1 MTTACNKEELSEN
14 HYKRDLSSG
23 RIRIPNYQRD
33 YAWKDKN
40 FRDLWEDLEEA
51 IEYNKKG
58 QGHFIGTMVV
68 AKNEDNKKLYDII
81 DGQQR
86 TTTIFMLLHVLANE
100 QNEKDKQ
107 ETRKYLYQKGEL
119 KLEVAPQNQSFF
131 KALLE
136 AAEKGNISHC
146 EKDADTE
153 GKQNLF
159 EVLKAILDKVS
170 KLNKEEANERLEA
183 LLEMVLMR
191 LEEPDPGR
199 AIRTFQ
205 SVNDRGVPLLLL
217 DKLKSLF
224 IYYSNTFCDGKR
236 GLDQFINDHFGEIF
250 KIFAKIKKSNH
261 ISSVGGFDEGDIF
274 RYHAGSQ
281 KFDGIEFLGHYE
293 TSTENTYEKLKD
305 ELKEIKKSKLKS
317 FIQSYVSDLKNFYQA
332 FLDLLSEIDTN
343 PTTLKAMLINTIN
356 PLFFNS
362 LIRLKINN
370 ELDDE
375 AMKLFAKTDI
385 VFFKAGKKMRTTAY
399 NLIEE
404 YLEKGKEGLKSKMI
418 AQCRNHIESAS
429 WNLVNNA
436 SNSSCFH
443 YIFFEKNCHEMGLVD
458 LKKLIPGKQFS
469 QQKEHIIPINLLE
482 QRSNNK
488 IRDLGFENKE
498 DLRAYI
504 DTYGNLISLEKSLN
518 LKASDK
524 DLYGKDEIYK
534 NSAIAFNRRF
544 NVKGFNKKAL
554 IKRNDEMQEWLINTF
569 FKDFAAH

>member
-1 MTTACNKEELSEN
+1 MKTTIEEIFQKEGYN
-14 HYKRDLSSG
+14 
-23 RIRIPNYQRD
+23 IPNYKRD

-40 FRDLWEDLEEA
+40 FWDLWEDLKEA

-86 TTTIFMLLHVLANE
+86 TTTIFMLLHVLANK

-131 KALLE
+131 KTLLE
-136 AAEKGNISHC
+136 AAEKRNISHC

-159 EVLKAILDKVS
+159 EVLKTILDKVS

-217 DKLKSLF
+217 DKLKSLL

-250 KIFAKIKKSNH
+250 KIFAKIKKSDH
-261 ISSVGGFDEGDIF
+261 ISSVGGSNFDEGDIF

-281 KFDGIEFLGHYE
+281 KFDGIEFLGQ
-293 TSTENTYEKLKD
+293 TSTEDAYEKLKD

-343 PTTLKAMLINTIN
+343 PTTLKVMLINTIN

-375 AMKLFAKTDI
+375 TLKLFAKTDI
-385 VFFKAGKKMRTTAY
+385 VFFKSSKKMRTTAY

-418 AQCRNHIESAS
+418 AQYRNYIELAS
-429 WNLVNNA
+429 REFVNNA

-443 YIFFEKNCHEMGLVD
+443 YVFFEKNCQEMGLAD

-482 QRSNNK
+482 QRPYNK
-488 IRDLGFENKE
+488 IRDLGFEGKKDLE
-498 DLRAYI
+498 DYI
-504 DTYGNLISLEKSLN
+504 DTYGNFISLEKSLN
-518 LKASDK
+518 HKASDK

-534 NSAIAFNRRF
+534 S
-544 NVKGFNKKAL
+544 G
-554 IKRNDEMQEWLINTF
+554 
-569 FKDFAAH
+569 

>member
-1 MTTACNKEELSEN
+1 
-14 HYKRDLSSG
+14 
-23 RIRIPNYQRD
+23 
-33 YAWKDKN
+33 
-40 FRDLWEDLEEA
+40 
-51 IEYNKKG
+51 
-58 QGHFIGTMVV
+58 
-68 AKNEDNKKLYDII
+68 
-81 DGQQR
+81 
-86 TTTIFMLLHVLANE
+86 MLLHVLASE

-136 AAEKGNISHC
+136 AAEKRNISHC

-170 KLNKEEANERLEA
+170 KLNEEEVNERLET

-217 DKLKSLF
+217 DKLKSLL
-224 IYYSNTFCDGKR
+224 IYYSNTFCDGKM

-261 ISSVGGFDEGDIF
+261 ISSVGGPNEGDIF

-281 KFDGIEFLGHYE
+281 KFDGIGSLGGYK
-293 TSTENTYEKLKD
+293 TSTENTYEQLKD
-305 ELKEIKKSKLKS
+305 ELKKVEKDKLEN
-317 FIQSYVSDLKNFYQA
+317 FIRSYVSDLKNFYQA

-343 PTTLKAMLINTIN
+343 PTTFKAMLINKIN
-356 PLFFNS
+356 PCFFNS

-375 AMKLFAKTDI
+375 TMRLFAKTDI
-385 VFFKAGKKMRTTAY
+385 VFFKAGKTMKAMAH
-399 NLIEE
+399 NLIHE
-404 YLEKGKEGLKSKMI
+404 YLQKGKEGLKSKMI
-418 AQCRNHIESAS
+418 AQCRNDIEQTS
-429 WNLVNNA
+429 WKLVKNA
-436 SNSSCFH
+436 SDLSCFH
-443 YIFFEKNCHEMGLVD
+443 YVFFEKNCQEMGLAD
-458 LKKLIPGKQFS
+458 LKKLIREKQFS
-469 QQKEHIIPINLLE
+469 QQKEHIIPINLLKLDNE
-482 QRSNNK
+482 IEIQK
-488 IRDLGFENKE
+488 LGFKDKKDLE
-498 DLRAYI
+498 DYI
-504 DTYGNLISLEKSLN
+504 DTYGNLISLEGPLN
-518 LKASDK
+518 SQASDK

-534 NSAIAFNRRF
+534 SSEIPFNRCF
-544 NVKGFNKKAL
+544 NAKGFNKKAL
-554 IKRNDEMQEWLINTF
+554 MARNDEMQEWLINTF
-569 FKDFAAH
+569 FKDFIAH

>member
-1 MTTACNKEELSEN
+1 M
-14 HYKRDLSSG
+14 
-23 RIRIPNYQRD
+23 
-33 YAWKDKN
+33 
-40 FRDLWEDLEEA
+40 
-51 IEYNKKG
+51 
-58 QGHFIGTMVV
+58 
-68 AKNEDNKKLYDII
+68 
-81 DGQQR
+81 
-86 TTTIFMLLHVLANE
+86 
-100 QNEKDKQ
+100 
-107 ETRKYLYQKGEL
+107 
-119 KLEVAPQNQSFF
+119 
-131 KALLE
+131 E

-159 EVLKAILDKVS
+159 EILKAILDKVS
-170 KLNKEEANERLEA
+170 KLNKEEVNERLEA

-217 DKLKSLF
+217 DKLKSLL

-343 PTTLKAMLINTIN
+343 PTTLRAMLINTIN

-375 AMKLFAKTDI
+375 TLRLFAKTDI
-385 VFFKAGKKMRTTAY
+385 VLFKVKRNMKSTAY
-399 NLIEE
+399 NLINE
-404 YLEKGKEGLKSKMI
+404 YLKKGKEGLKSKMI
-418 AQCRNHIESAS
+418 AQCRNDIESAS
-429 WNLVNNA
+429 REFVNDV

-443 YIFFEKNCHEMGLVD
+443 YIFFEKNCQEMGIAD
-458 LKKLIPGKQFS
+458 LKKLIRKKQFS

-482 QRSNNK
+482 QRPYNK
-488 IRDLGFENKE
+488 IRNLGFEGRKDLE
-498 DLRAYI
+498 DYI
-504 DTYGNLISLEKSLN
+504 DTYGNLISLEKPLN

-534 NSAIAFNRRF
+534 ESRIPFNRRF

-554 IKRNDEMQEWLINTF
+554 MARNDEMREWLINTF

>member
-1 MTTACNKEELSEN
+1 
-14 HYKRDLSSG
+14 
-23 RIRIPNYQRD
+23 
-33 YAWKDKN
+33 
-40 FRDLWEDLEEA
+40 
-51 IEYNKKG
+51 
-58 QGHFIGTMVV
+58 MVV
-68 AKNEDNKKLYDII
+68 ANNEDNKKLHDII

-86 TTTIFMLLHVLANE
+86 TTTIFILLHVLANK

-131 KALLE
+131 KTLLE

-170 KLNKEEANERLEA
+170 KLSEEGVNERLET
-183 LLEMVLMR
+183 LLKMVLMR

-217 DKLKSLF
+217 DKLKSLL
-224 IYYSNTFCDGKR
+224 IYYSNTFCDGKM

-261 ISSVGGFDEGDIF
+261 ISSVGGPNFDEGNIF

-281 KFDGIEFLGHYE
+281 RFDGIKFLGHYR
-293 TSTENTYEKLKD
+293 TSTENTYEQLKD
-305 ELKEIKKSKLKS
+305 ELKEIKKSTLES

-343 PTTLKAMLINTIN
+343 PTTLKVMLINKIN
-356 PLFFNS
+356 PRFFNS

-375 AMKLFAKTDI
+375 TLKLFAKTDI
-385 VFFKAGKKMRTTAY
+385 VFFKATRFLASKAY
-399 NLIEE
+399 NLINA
-404 YLEKGKEGLKSKMI
+404 YLKKGKEGLKSEMI
-418 AQCRNHIESAS
+418 AQCRNDIGLAS
-429 WNLVNNA
+429 LKLVNNA
-436 SNSSCFH
+436 SNLSCFH
-443 YIFFEKNCHEMGLVD
+443 YVFFEKNCQEMGLAD

-469 QQKEHIIPINLLE
+469 QEKEHIIPINLLKLDNE
-482 QRSNNK
+482 IEIQK
-488 IRDLGFENKE
+488 LGFENKK
-498 DLRAYI
+498 DLENYI
-504 DTYGNLISLEKSLN
+504 DTYGNLISLEKPLN
-518 LKASDK
+518 SKGKDK
-524 DLYGKDEIYK
+524 DLYEKNEIYK
-534 NSAIAFNRRF
+534 SSKIPFNRRF
-544 NVKGFNKKAL
+544 DTKNFNKKAL
-554 IKRNDEMQEWLINTF
+554 VKRNEEMQEWLINTF

>member
-1 MTTACNKEELSEN
+1 
-14 HYKRDLSSG
+14 
-23 RIRIPNYQRD
+23 
-33 YAWKDKN
+33 
-40 FRDLWEDLEEA
+40 
-51 IEYNKKG
+51 
-58 QGHFIGTMVV
+58 
-68 AKNEDNKKLYDII
+68 
-81 DGQQR
+81 
-86 TTTIFMLLHVLANE
+86 MLLHVLASK

-107 ETRKYLYQKGEL
+107 ETRKYLYQKGGL

-153 GKQNLF
+153 SKQNLF

-170 KLNKEEANERLEA
+170 KLNKEEVNERLEV

-217 DKLKSLF
+217 DKLKSLL

-281 KFDGIEFLGHYE
+281 RFDGIEFLGHYE
-293 TSTENTYEKLKD
+293 TSTDNTYEQLKDKLK
-305 ELKEIKKSKLKS
+305 EVRKSKLRS

-343 PTTLKAMLINTIN
+343 STTFKAMLINKIN
-356 PLFFNS
+356 PRFFNS

-375 AMKLFAKTDI
+375 TLRLFAKTDI
-385 VFFKAGKKMRTTAY
+385 VLFKAGRDMRSAAY
-399 NLIEE
+399 NLINE
-404 YLEKGKEGLKSKMI
+404 YLQKGKEGLKSKMI
-418 AQCRNHIESAS
+418 AQCRNKIELAS

-436 SNSSCFH
+436 FYSSGFH
-443 YIFFEKNCHEMGLVD
+443 YIFFEKNCQEMGLAD

-469 QQKEHIIPINLLE
+469 QEKEHIIPINLLE
-482 QRSNNK
+482 LDNEIEIQK
-488 IRDLGFENKE
+488 LGFENKE

-504 DTYGNLISLEKSLN
+504 NTYGNLISLEKSLN

-524 DLYGKDEIYK
+524 DLYGKDAIYK
-534 NSAIAFNRRF
+534 ESRIPFNRRF

-554 IKRNDEMQEWLINTF
+554 IKRNDEIREWLIDTF

>member
-1 MTTACNKEELSEN
+1 MKTTIKEIFQEEGYS
-14 HYKRDLSSG
+14 
-23 RIRIPNYQRD
+23 IPNYQRD

-58 QGHFIGTMVV
+58 HRHFIGTMVV
-68 AKNEDNKKLYDII
+68 TKNENNKKLYDII

-86 TTTIFMLLHVLANE
+86 TTTIFMLLHVLASK

-131 KALLE
+131 KTLLE
-136 AAEKGNISHC
+136 AAEKENISHC

-170 KLNKEEANERLEA
+170 KLSEEEVNERLEA
-183 LLEMVLMR
+183 LLKMVLMR

-205 SVNDRGVPLLLL
+205 SVNDRGVSLLLL
-217 DKLKSLF
+217 DKLKSLL

-250 KIFAKIKKSNH
+250 KIFAKIKKSDH

-281 KFDGIEFLGHYE
+281 RFDGIEFLGHYE
-293 TSTENTYEKLKD
+293 ISTDNTYEKLKD
-305 ELKEIKKSKLKS
+305 ELKKVEKDELEN
-317 FIQSYVSDLKNFYQA
+317 FIRSYVSDLKNFYQA

-343 PTTLKAMLINTIN
+343 PTTLKVMLINKIN
-356 PLFFNS
+356 PRFFNS

-375 AMKLFAKTDI
+375 TLKHFAKTDI
-385 VFFKAGKKMRTTAY
+385 VLFKAGRYMKSAAY
-399 NLIEE
+399 NLINA
-404 YLEKGKEGLKSKMI
+404 YLKKGKDGLKSEMI
-418 AQCRNHIESAS
+418 AQCRNDIEQAS
-429 WNLVNNA
+429 RELVKNA

-443 YIFFEKNCHEMGLVD
+443 YVFFEKNCQEMGLAD

-469 QQKEHIIPINLLE
+469 QEKEHIIPINLLE
-482 QRSNNK
+482 LDNEIK
-488 IRDLGFENKE
+488 IQELGFKDKKDLEN
-498 DLRAYI
+498 YI
-504 DTYGNLISLEKSLN
+504 DTYGNLISLESPLN
-518 LKASDK
+518 RKASDK
-524 DLYGKDEIYK
+524 DLYEKDEIYK
-534 NSAIAFNRRF
+534 SSEIPFNRRF
-544 NVKGFNKKAL
+544 NVKGFNKEVL
-554 IKRNDEMQEWLINTF
+554 IERNNAMREWLIDTF
-569 FKDFAAH
+569 FKDFATH

>member
-1 MTTACNKEELSEN
+1 MKTTIKENFQEEGYS
-14 HYKRDLSSG
+14 
-23 RIRIPNYQRD
+23 IPNYQRD
-33 YAWKDKN
+33 YAWKEKN
-40 FRDLWEDLEEA
+40 FKDLWEDLEEA
-51 IEYNKKG
+51 IGYNKKG

-86 TTTIFMLLHVLANE
+86 TTTIFMLLHVLASK

-131 KALLE
+131 KTLLE
-136 AAEKGNISHC
+136 AAEKGDISHC

-170 KLNKEEANERLEA
+170 KLSEEGVNERLEA
-183 LLEMVLMR
+183 LLKMVLMR

-205 SVNDRGVPLLLL
+205 SVNDRGLPLLLL
-217 DKLKSLF
+217 DKLKSLL

-250 KIFAKIKKSNH
+250 KIFAKIKKSDH

-281 KFDGIEFLGHYE
+281 RFDGIEFLGHYR
-293 TSTENTYEKLKD
+293 TSTDNTYEKLKA
-305 ELKEIKKSKLKS
+305 ELKEIKKSKLES
-317 FIQSYVSDLKNFYQA
+317 FIQSYVSNLKNFYQA

-343 PTTLKAMLINTIN
+343 PTTLKVMLINRIN
-356 PLFFNS
+356 TLFFNS

-375 AMKLFAKTDI
+375 TLRLFAKTDI
-385 VFFKAGKKMRTTAY
+385 VFFKATRNLASMAY
-399 NLIEE
+399 NLINA
-404 YLEKGKEGLKSKMI
+404 YLKKGKEGLKSKMI
-418 AQCRNHIESAS
+418 AQYRNNIGMAS
-429 WNLVNNA
+429 LKLVNNA

-443 YIFFEKNCHEMGLVD
+443 YVFFEKNCQEMGLAD

-469 QQKEHIIPINLLE
+469 QEKEHIIPINLLE
-482 QRSNNK
+482 LDNEIEIQK
-488 IRDLGFENKE
+488 LGFEDKK
-498 DLRAYI
+498 DLENYI

-518 LKASDK
+518 RKASDK
-524 DLYGKDEIYK
+524 DLYEKDEIYK
-534 NSAIAFNRRF
+534 SSEIPFNRRF
-544 NVKGFNKKAL
+544 NIKGFNKKAL
-554 IKRNDEMQEWLINTF
+554 ITRNDEMREWLINTF

>member
-1 MTTACNKEELSEN
+1 
-14 HYKRDLSSG
+14 
-23 RIRIPNYQRD
+23 
-33 YAWKDKN
+33 
-40 FRDLWEDLEEA
+40 
-51 IEYNKKG
+51 
-58 QGHFIGTMVV
+58 MVV

-170 KLNKEEANERLEA
+170 KLNKEEVNERLEA

-217 DKLKSLF
+217 DKLKSLL

-236 GLDQFINDHFGEIF
+236 GIDQFINDHFGEIF
-250 KIFAKIKKSNH
+250 KIFAKIKKSDH
-261 ISSVGGFDEGDIF
+261 ISSVGGPKFDEGNIF
-274 RYHAGSQ
+274 RHHAGSQ
-281 KFDGIEFLGHYE
+281 KFDGIEFLGHYKA
-293 TSTENTYEKLKD
+293 STDNTYEKLKD
-305 ELKEIKKSKLKS
+305 ELKEVSKSKLKN
-317 FIQSYVSDLKNFYQA
+317 FIRSYVSDLKNFYQA

-343 PTTLKAMLINTIN
+343 PTTFKVMLINTIN
-356 PLFFNS
+356 PSFFNS

-375 AMKLFAKTDI
+375 TLRLFAKTYI
-385 VFFKAGKKMRTTAY
+385 LLSKGRKGMGSVAY
-399 NLIEE
+399 NLINE

-418 AQCRNHIESAS
+418 AQCRNDIEIESAS
-429 WNLVNNA
+429 WELVKNA
-436 SNSSCFH
+436 PDLSCFH
-443 YIFFEKNCHEMGLVD
+443 YIFFEKNCQEMGLSD
-458 LKKLIPGKQFS
+458 LKKLIREKQFS
-469 QQKEHIIPINLLE
+469 QEKEHIIPNNLLKLDNE
-482 QRSNNK
+482 IEIQK
-488 IRDLGFENKE
+488 LDFEGKTDLE
-498 DLRAYI
+498 DYI
-504 DTYGNLISLEKSLN
+504 NTYGNLISLEGPLN
-518 LKASDK
+518 SQASDK

-534 NSAIAFNRRF
+534 NSEIPFNRHF
-544 NVKGFNKKAL
+544 NVKGFNKKVL
-554 IKRNDEMQEWLINTF
+554 IARNDEMREWLINTF
-569 FKDFAAH
+569 FKDFATQ

>member
-1 MTTACNKEELSEN
+1 MKTTIKEIFLEEGYS
-14 HYKRDLSSG
+14 
-23 RIRIPNYQRD
+23 IPNYQRD

-68 AKNEDNKKLYDII
+68 AKNEYNKKLYDII

-86 TTTIFMLLHVLANE
+86 TTAIFMLLHVLASK
-100 QNEKDKQ
+100 QNKEYKQ

-131 KALLE
+131 KTLLE

-183 LLEMVLMR
+183 LLKMVLMR

-205 SVNDRGVPLLLL
+205 SVNDRGMPLLLL
-217 DKLKSLF
+217 DKLKSLL
-224 IYYSNTFCDGKR
+224 IYYSNTFCNGKR
-236 GLDQFINDHFGEIF
+236 GLDQFINDHFGDIF
-250 KIFAKIKKSNH
+250 KIFAKIKKSDH

-274 RYHAGSQ
+274 RHHAGSQ
-281 KFDGIEFLGHYE
+281 RFDGIEFLGQ
-293 TSTENTYEKLKD
+293 TSTEDTYEKFKD
-305 ELKEIKKSKLKS
+305 ELKEIKKSKLES
-317 FIQSYVSDLKNFYQA
+317 FIRSYVSDLKNFYQA

-343 PTTLKAMLINTIN
+343 PTTFKVMLIKKIN
-356 PLFFNS
+356 PFFFNS

-370 ELDDE
+370 EPDDE
-375 AMKLFAKTDI
+375 TLKLFAKTYI
-385 VFFKAGKKMRTTAY
+385 LLSKGRRGVGSVAY

-418 AQCRNHIESAS
+418 AQCRNDIGLAFWQS
-429 WNLVNNA
+429 VNNA

-443 YIFFEKNCHEMGLVD
+443 YVFFEKNCQEMGLAD
-458 LKKLIPGKQFS
+458 LKKLIPEKQFS
-469 QQKEHIIPINLLE
+469 QEKEHIIPINLLE
-482 QRSNNK
+482 QKPYNK
-488 IRDLGFENKE
+488 IRDLGFEDKK
-498 DLRAYI
+498 DLEAYI
-504 DTYGNLISLEKSLN
+504 NTYGNFISLEKSLN
-518 LKASDK
+518 LKASDR
-524 DLYGKDEIYK
+524 DLYGKDAIYK
-534 NSAIAFNRRF
+534 ESRIPFNRCF

-554 IKRNDEMQEWLINTF
+554 IARNDEMREWLIDTF
-569 FKDFAAH
+569 FKDFATH